1 MTPSREVHPVRVMV
15 AKGRTEADLAIAFLE
30 DKGIHA
36 QVENA
41 ATHDVLDGVAD
52 ILDQGLWVVVAS
64 DRAADA
70 RRAVAEFRAHEPL
83 EEDASLPDDGEE

>member
-1 MTPSREVHPVRVMV
+1 MTPKRDAHPVRIFV
-15 AKGRTEADLAIAFLE
+15 ARSRTEANLAIAFLE

-64 DRAADA
+64 DRAAEA
-70 RRAVAEFRAHEPL
+70 RRAVVEFRAHEPL
-83 EEDASLPDDGEE
+83 AEDASLPDDGEE